1 MLDTDFDTTTDQ
13 LEQDVLACE
22 LLVTRLRARQAE
34 SLRELDRRQV
44 RMVDG
49 ARSLQ
54 EWVRARLDVSDTT
67 ARDLVH
73 AARCLPDRPELQ
85 KAAEEGSYAFDRIV
99 ATSRLANSG
108 ADEDTLER
116 SFGYDISGVARLR
129 HRQRNITALDET
141 DLFSDRRLFI
151 QDTFDGSGGRT
162 VVELPGFEHRILTKA
177 LEQRADM
184 FNDLPGP
191 AIAKWQRM
199 ADAAVS
205 IAQDSLDGYE
215 PAGSSTRSEPV
226 ATVLVDASLAG
237 PTKGEAGA
245 EIAYGH
251 RVGPRTLERILCV
264 GRVQIVG
271 LERGRPVIHSPATRS
286 IPPATRRFVA
296 WRDGSCTIS
305 GCNSRYR
312 LQPHHVTPRSDGGS
326 HDPENLTT
334 LCWFHHHVVIHGM
347 GLRIDPESP
356 PQKRLFVR
364 ARARA
369 PDLVGG

>member
-1 MLDTDFDTTTDQ
+1 MLDSDFDTTTDE

-22 LLVTRLRARQAE
+22 LLVTRLRDRQAR
-34 SLRELDRRQV
+34 SLRELDTRQV
-44 RMVDG
+44 RLLDG

-73 AARCLPDRPELQ
+73 AARSLPEHSEIEELADQ
-85 KAAEEGSYAFDRIV
+85 GRCSFDRIV
-99 ATSRLANSG
+99 ATSRLAGSG
-108 ADEDTLER
+108 ADDETIDR
-116 SFGYDISGVARLR
+116 SFGYDISGVTRLR
-129 HRQRNITALDET
+129 HRQRRMTSVDEASV
-141 DLFSDRRLFI
+141 FNDRRLFI
-151 QDTFDGSGGRT
+151 HDTFDGSGGRT
-162 VVELPGFEHRILTKA
+162 TVELPGFEHRILTKA

-191 AIAKWQRM
+191 PIAKWQRM

-215 PAGSSTRSEPV
+215 PAESSPRADPV
-226 ATVLVDASLAG
+226 ATVLVEAPLAG
-237 PTKGEAGA
+237 DTRGEAGA

-251 RVGPRTLERILCV
+251 RVGPQTLERILCT

-271 LERGRPVIHSPATRS
+271 LEHGKPVKYSPATRG

-296 WRDGSCTIS
+296 WRDGGCTIA

-312 LQPHHVTPRSDGGS
+312 LQPHHITPRVDGGN
-326 HDPENLTT
+326 HDPDNLTT
-334 LCWFHHHVVIHGM
+334 LCWFHHHVVVHGM
-347 GLRIDPESP
+347 GLRIDPDSP
-356 PQKRLFVR
+356 SQKRRFIR
-364 ARARA
+364 ARAR
-369 PDLVGG
+369 PPNPQGG

>member
-1 MLDTDFDTTTDQ
+1 ML
-13 LEQDVLACE
+13 
-22 LLVTRLRARQAE
+22 
-34 SLRELDRRQV
+34 
-44 RMVDG
+44 DG

-54 EWVRARLDVSDTT
+54 EWVRSRLDVSDTT

-73 AARCLPDRPELQ
+73 TSRCLPENPGIEKLAD
-85 KAAEEGSYAFDRIV
+85 EGGYSFDRIV
-99 ATSRLANSG
+99 ATSRLAGSG
-108 ADEDTLER
+108 ADDETIDR
-116 SFGYDISGVARLR
+116 SFGYDISGVTRLR
-129 HRQRNITALDET
+129 HRQRRITSRNET
-141 DLFSDRRLFI
+141 DIFNDRRLFI

-191 AIAKWQRM
+191 SIAKWQRM

-215 PAGSSTRSEPV
+215 PAGPSPRSDPV
-226 ATVLVDASLAG
+226 ATVLIDAPLAG
-237 PTKGEAGA
+237 PTRGEVGA
-245 EIAYGH
+245 EIAYGP
-251 RVGPRTLERILCV
+251 RVGPQTLERILCT

-271 LERGRPVIHSPATRS
+271 IERGRPVVHSPATRS

-296 WRDGSCTIS
+296 WRDGGCTIA

-312 LQPHHVTPRSDGGS
+312 LQPHHIKPRADDGS
-326 HDPENLTT
+326 HDPDNLAT
-334 LCWFHHHVVIHGM
+334 LCWFHHHVVAHGM

-356 PQKRLFVR
+356 PQKRRFVR

-369 PDLVGG
+369 PDSREG

>member
-1 MLDTDFDTTTDQ
+1 MLDTDFDTTTDE
-13 LEQDVLACE
+13 LEQDFLACE
-22 LLVTRLRARQAE
+22 SLTTKLRTRQAHDLRA
-34 SLRELDRRQV
+34 LDARQV
-44 RMVDG
+44 RMLDG

-54 EWVRARLDVSDTT
+54 EWVRARLDVSAAT

-73 AARCLPDRPELQ
+73 GARYPPENSEIGKQ
-85 KAAEEGSYAFDRIV
+85 AEEGRYSFDRIV
-99 ATSRLANSG
+99 ATSRLAASG
-108 ADEDTLER
+108 ADDDTLKR
-116 SFGYDISGVARLR
+116 SFGYDISGVTRLR
-129 HRQRNITALDET
+129 HRQRRITSLDET
-141 DLFSDRRLFI
+141 AIFADRRPFI

-191 AIAKWQRM
+191 PLAKCQRM

-215 PAGSSTRSEPV
+215 SGDPSPRSDPI

-237 PTKGEAGA
+237 PTRGEAGA

-251 RVGPRTLERILCV
+251 RVGPQTLEKILC
-264 GRVQIVG
+264 GGAVQIAS
-271 LERGRPVIHSPATRS
+271 LERGKPVMYSPATRS

-296 WRDGSCTIS
+296 WRDGGCTIA

-312 LQPHHVTPRSDGGS
+312 LQPHHVKHRADSGS
-326 HDPENLTT
+326 HDPENLSTST
-334 LCWFHHHVVIHGM
+334 F
-347 GLRIDPESP
+347 RSSAK
-356 PQKRLFVR
+356 QKSNL
-364 ARARA
+364 AAGEA
-369 PDLVGG
+369 IIT

>member
-1 MLDTDFDTTTDQ
+1 MLGTDFDTTTDQ

-22 LLVTRLRARQAE
+22 LLVTKLRARQAG
-34 SLRELDRRQV
+34 SLRELDSRQV
-44 RMVDG
+44 RMLDG

-73 AARCLPDRPELQ
+73 AARYLPEHSEIEEL
-85 KAAEEGSYAFDRIV
+85 ANEARYSFDRII
-99 ATSRLANSG
+99 ATSRLAVSG
-108 ADEDTLER
+108 ADDNTLER
-116 SFGYDISGVARLR
+116 SFGRDISGVARLR
-129 HRQRNITALDET
+129 HRQRRITSLDEAAI
-141 DLFSDRRLFI
+141 FADRRLFI

-162 VVELPGFEHRILTKA
+162 VVELPGFEHHILTKA

-191 AIAKWQRM
+191 PIGKCQRM

-215 PAGSSTRSEPV
+215 PEDPRPRSDPI

-237 PTKGEAGA
+237 PTRGEVGA

-251 RVGPRTLERILCV
+251 RVGPQTLEEILCV
-264 GRVQIVG
+264 GAVQIVG
-271 LERGRPVIHSPATRS
+271 LERGKPVVYSPATRA
-286 IPPATRRFVA
+286 IPPAIRRFVA
-296 WRDGSCTIS
+296 WRDGSCVIS

-312 LQPHHVTPRSDGGS
+312 LQPHHIKHRADGGS
-326 HDPENLTT
+326 HNPDNLAT
-334 LCWFHHHVVIHGM
+334 LCWFHHHVVVHGM
-347 GLRIDPESP
+347 ELRIDPDSP
-356 PQKRLFVR
+356 PQKRRFIR

-369 PDLVGG
+369 PDQAGQ

>member
-1 MLDTDFDTTTDQ
+1 MLDTDFETTTDQ

-22 LLVTRLRARQAE
+22 LLVTRLRTRQARI
-34 SLRELDRRQV
+34 LRELDHRQV
-44 RMVDG
+44 RMLDG

-54 EWVRARLDVSDTT
+54 EWVRARLDVADTT

-73 AARCLPDRPELQ
+73 TARCLPENPRIEKL
-85 KAAEEGSYAFDRIV
+85 AEEGGYSFDRMV
-99 ATSRLANSG
+99 ATSRLAVSG
-108 ADEDTLER
+108 ADDDTIDR
-116 SFGYDISGVARLR
+116 SFGYDISGVTRLR
-129 HRQRNITALDET
+129 HRQRRITSRNEADI
-141 DLFSDRRLFI
+141 FKDRRLFI

-191 AIAKWQRM
+191 SIAKWQRL

-215 PAGSSTRSEPV
+215 PAGSSRRSDPV

-237 PTKGEAGA
+237 DTSGQAGA
-245 EIAYGH
+245 ETAYGH
-251 RVGPRTLERILCV
+251 RVGPETLEKILCG

-271 LERGRPVIHSPATRS
+271 LERGKPILYSPAARS
-286 IPPATRRFVA
+286 IPPATRRFLA
-296 WRDGSCTIS
+296 WRDGGCTIA

-312 LQPHHVTPRSDGGS
+312 LQPHHIKPRADGGS

-334 LCWFHHHVVIHGM
+334 LCWFHHHVVVHGM

-356 PQKRLFVR
+356 PQKRRFIR

-369 PDLVGG
+369 PDPVSG